1 MTAPAVIPVLLA
13 DAYQRRAVVLC
24 RLRSHAER
32 RGIVLVTR
40 PHSGRAGVTA
50 PRYPSGF
57 DGKRPKIV
65 RAPRCG
71 ARGEWS
77 GPSVSSSG
85 RGRCNPI
92 GRRSSG
98 VSGADCSAGT
108 RQCSTGGWPRRRC
121 RRRSPRAVA
130 SRFSPPCRAWRRAN
144 LAETS
149 GAAARVST
157 AAAEP
162 RATRP
167 NRSLK
172 PFHAQGSG
180 IACNA
185 TTDFNRSG
193 NPPRVALT
201 EVGI

>member
-1 MTAPAVIPVLLA
+1 MRSKWARISLRRRGWCHAVGPQIG
-13 DAYQRRAVVLC
+13 
-24 RLRSHAER
+24 AEPR

-71 ARGEWS
+71 ARGGWS

-98 VSGADCSAGT
+98 VSGADGSAGT

-130 SRFSPPCRAWRRAN
+130 LRFSPPCRAWRRAN

-157 AAAEP
+157 AAADHGLRGP
-162 RATRP
+162 
-167 NRSLK
+167 
-172 PFHAQGSG
+172 
-180 IACNA
+180 
-185 TTDFNRSG
+185 
-193 NPPRVALT
+193 T
-201 EVGI
+201 EA